1 MSARRQTITESE
13 RSSNKTRVLIVD
25 DHPMTRTG
33 LAYLI
38 NHQPDMTT
46 CCEAQNAAEALEG
59 VLSTMPDLVLTDFT
73 LPDKNGL
80 ELIKDIRAVRP
91 DLPILVISM
100 HEESL
105 NAERVLRAGARGYI
119 TKEEGGERLMRAI
132 RHVLSGAIYVSDKM
146 SAQILEVFSG
156 ERGGN
161 NVRLCKNSLTGNSR
175 LSNFS
180 AKGSQRHQIASR
192 LSRVSMKTVSAHR
205 ANIKKKLQLR
215 TTNELIA
222 YAARW
227 TASRVPGTPPG
238 GRQRI
243 GKIPSR
249 FKVDGL
255 VRNQLLGP
263 IAEKRD
269 DQISWCCEPR
279 GRHPSTHE
287 PRSKNSSSPLIRFS
301 SIKI

>member
-46 CCEAQNAAEALEG
+46 CYEAQNAAEALEG
-59 VLSTMPDLVLTDFT
+59 VLSTTPDLVLTDFT

-105 NAERVLRAGARGYI
+105 YAERVLRAGARGYI

-132 RHVLSGAIYVSDKM
+132 RHVLSGTIYVSDRM
-146 SAQILEVFSG
+146 SARILELFSG
-156 ERGGN
+156 GPSRQQRSLVQNLTDREFETFELFGEGLSTQQIAR
-161 NVRLCKNSLTGNSR
+161 RLC
-175 LSNFS
+175 
-180 AKGSQRHQIASR
+180 
-192 LSRVSMKTVSAHR
+192 VSMKTISAHR

-227 TASRVPGTPPG
+227 TASR
-238 GRQRI
+238 
-243 GKIPSR
+243 
-249 FKVDGL
+249 L
-255 VRNQLLGP
+255 
-263 IAEKRD
+263 
-269 DQISWCCEPR
+269 R
-279 GRHPSTHE
+279 GRRPVGD
-287 PRSKNSSSPLIRFS
+287 NA
-301 SIKI
+301 

>member
-46 CCEAQNAAEALEG
+46 CYEAQNAAEALEG

-105 NAERVLRAGARGYI
+105 YAERVLRAGARGYI

-132 RHVLSGAIYVSDKM
+132 RHVLSGTIYVSDKM
-146 SAQILEVFSG
+146 SAQILEIFSG
-156 ERGGN
+156 GPSRQQPSL
-161 NVRLCKNSLTGNSR
+161 VQSLTDREFETFELFGEG
-175 LSNFS
+175 LST
-180 AKGSQRHQIASR
+180 QQIASR
-192 LSRVSMKTVSAHR
+192 LCVSMKTVSAHR

-227 TASRVPGTPPG
+227 IASRV
-238 GRQRI
+238 
-243 GKIPSR
+243 
-249 FKVDGL
+249 
-255 VRNQLLGP
+255 
-263 IAEKRD
+263 
-269 DQISWCCEPR
+269 R
-279 GRHPSTHE
+279 GRRPVG
-287 PRSKNSSSPLIRFS
+287 NA
-301 SIKI
+301 

>member
-1 MSARRQTITESE
+1 MSARRQTITDSE
-13 RSSNKTRVLIVD
+13 GSSRKTRVLIVD
-25 DHPMTRTG
+25 DHPMTRSG

-59 VLSTMPDLVLTDFT
+59 VLDTRPDLVLTDFT

-105 NAERVLRAGARGYI
+105 YAERVLRAGARGYI

-132 RHVLSGAIYVSDKM
+132 RHVLSGTIYVSDKM
-146 SAQILEVFSG
+146 SAQILELFSG
-156 ERGGN
+156 GSSRQQQRSLVQSLSDREFEIFELLGKGLSTQQIAN
-161 NVRLCKNSLTGNSR
+161 RLCL
-175 LSNFS
+175 
-180 AKGSQRHQIASR
+180 
-192 LSRVSMKTVSAHR
+192 SMKTVSAHR
-205 ANIKKKLQLR
+205 ANIKEKLELR

-227 TASRVPGTPPG
+227 IASRVRGPSP
-238 GRQRI
+238 I
-243 GKIPSR
+243 G
-249 FKVDGL
+249 D
-255 VRNQLLGP
+255 N
-263 IAEKRD
+263 A
-269 DQISWCCEPR
+269 
-279 GRHPSTHE
+279 
-287 PRSKNSSSPLIRFS
+287 
-301 SIKI
+301 

>member
-105 NAERVLRAGARGYI
+105 YAERVLRAGARGYI

-132 RHVLSGAIYVSDKM
+132 RHVLSGTIYVSDKM
-146 SAQILEVFSG
+146 SARILELFSG
-156 ERGGN
+156 GPSRQQRSLVQSLTDREFETFELFGEGLSTQQIAR
-161 NVRLCKNSLTGNSR
+161 RLC
-175 LSNFS
+175 
-180 AKGSQRHQIASR
+180 
-192 LSRVSMKTVSAHR
+192 VSMKTVSAHR

-227 TASRVPGTPPG
+227 TASRV
-238 GRQRI
+238 
-243 GKIPSR
+243 
-249 FKVDGL
+249 
-255 VRNQLLGP
+255 
-263 IAEKRD
+263 
-269 DQISWCCEPR
+269 R
-279 GRHPSTHE
+279 GRRPVGD
-287 PRSKNSSSPLIRFS
+287 NA
-301 SIKI
+301 

>member
-38 NHQPDMTT
+38 NHQPDMAT
-46 CCEAQNAAEALEG
+46 CYEAQNAAEALEG
-59 VLSTMPDLVLTDFT
+59 VLSTTPDLVLTDFT

-105 NAERVLRAGARGYI
+105 YAERVLRAGARGYI

-132 RHVLSGAIYVSDKM
+132 RHVLSGTIYVSDKM
-146 SAQILEVFSG
+146 SARILELFSG
-156 ERGGN
+156 GPSRQQRSLVQNLTDREFETFELFGEGLSTQQIAR
-161 NVRLCKNSLTGNSR
+161 RLC
-175 LSNFS
+175 
-180 AKGSQRHQIASR
+180 
-192 LSRVSMKTVSAHR
+192 VSMKTISAHR

-227 TASRVPGTPPG
+227 TASRV
-238 GRQRI
+238 
-243 GKIPSR
+243 
-249 FKVDGL
+249 
-255 VRNQLLGP
+255 
-263 IAEKRD
+263 
-269 DQISWCCEPR
+269 R
-279 GRHPSTHE
+279 GRRPVGD
-287 PRSKNSSSPLIRFS
+287 NA
-301 SIKI
+301 